1 MLEPHS
7 ACRVARDRAI
17 QRPRHVRHVLAP
29 RNPSDPATLPNLV
42 GRDCRV
48 ARDRAMQRRKRGSGC
63 RSVSSRAP
71 ARAGRRWG
79 EARGPDL
86 PPRHALGPSAKG
98 LRQPQ
103 PYQSLASLCHQP
115 DPSQSSWHPFCRC
128 TSPQTGQPRT
138 IQPASHGAGLRL
150 RTRTTCGGAP
160 PAACQAVQGRLS
172 AARPFLAAAATGLEK
187 VIAATDPAKRE
198 RLRAWGQGRIR
209 SVSGGAGGGGGGLLE
224 SRYPLAHHHHHYQ
237 ANVLVPCAALKP
249 GPAGPQG
256 LVTMQA

>member
-1 MLEPHS
+1 MARGPSQVLEPHS
-7 ACRVARDRAI
+7 AGRVARDRAI
-17 QRPRHVRHVLAP
+17 QRPRRVRHVLAP
-29 RNPSDPATLPNLV
+29 RDPSDPATLPTLV

-172 AARPFLAAAATGLEK
+172 VARPFLAAAATGLEK
-187 VIAATDPAKRE
+187 SSPQLTRRKERE
-198 RLRAWGQGRIR
+198 VE
-209 SVSGGAGGGGGGLLE
+209 SVGAGEDQVGEWWCWGWWGG
-224 SRYPLAHHHHHYQ
+224 SP
-237 ANVLVPCAALKP
+237 
-249 GPAGPQG
+249 
-256 LVTMQA
+256 